1 MELNQAQNQ
10 AVEHTS
16 SPLLLVAG
24 PGSGKTRVIIERI
37 VRLVNSGIK
46 PDEILCLTFTKKATE
61 EMSQRLENQDI
72 TDVQINTFH
81 SFAKSVLQDNV
92 LESGVNISSGV
103 IKRSA
108 QLAWGLK
115 NIDSFGFEHV
125 TIGNNAEDLIRSIID
140 GIRTFKDELISPDML
155 KKYLDKMESE
165 ELTEEKRDLINRL
178 SDLHRVYV
186 KYQEFWEAKS
196 VIDFNDIVVEAI
208 NLLKTKPLI
217 QQKLQNKYKHILV
230 DEFQDNN
237 YAQLEIVKLISNG
250 IDVTA
255 VGDDDQSI
263 FRFQGAYM
271 KNFSDF
277 EKHFT
282 NTKIINLDQNYRST
296 QNIVNLSN
304 SIVSN
309 IDERQKKNL
318 FSKNIE
324 GEKVKVGICTN
335 ENAEV
340 EYVVKTIK
348 ELLGKPI
355 TREDGEKGVISYSDI
370 AILSRSRKSG
380 VKFVKS
386 LKAPGC
392 MSIS

>member
-10 AVEHTS
+10 AVEHAD

-340 EYVVKTIK
+340 EYVVKTI
-348 ELLGKPI
+348 
-355 TREDGEKGVISYSDI
+355 
-370 AILSRSRKSG
+370 
-380 VKFVKS
+380 
-386 LKAPGC
+386 
-392 MSIS
+392 

>member
-1 MELNQAQNQ
+1 MALNPEQNQ
-10 AVEHTS
+10 AVNHS
-16 SPLLLVAG
+16 DSPLLLVAG

-237 YAQLEIVKLISNG
+237 YAQ
-250 IDVTA
+250 
-255 VGDDDQSI
+255 
-263 FRFQGAYM
+263 
-271 KNFSDF
+271 
-277 EKHFT
+277 
-282 NTKIINLDQNYRST
+282 
-296 QNIVNLSN
+296 
-304 SIVSN
+304 
-309 IDERQKKNL
+309 
-318 FSKNIE
+318 
-324 GEKVKVGICTN
+324 
-335 ENAEV
+335 
-340 EYVVKTIK
+340 
-348 ELLGKPI
+348 
-355 TREDGEKGVISYSDI
+355 
-370 AILSRSRKSG
+370 
-380 VKFVKS
+380 
-386 LKAPGC
+386 
-392 MSIS
+392 

>member
-1 MELNQAQNQ
+1 
-10 AVEHTS
+10 
-16 SPLLLVAG
+16 
-24 PGSGKTRVIIERI
+24 
-37 VRLVNSGIK
+37 
-46 PDEILCLTFTKKATE
+46 
-61 EMSQRLENQDI
+61 MSQRLENQDI
-72 TDVQINTFH
+72 RDVQINTFH

-115 NIDSFGFEHV
+115 NIDSFGFQHV

-140 GIRTFKDELISPDML
+140 GIRTFKDELISPEIL

-237 YAQLEIVKLISNG
+237 YAQLEIVKFNFKWNETSLQLEMMINQYLDSK
-250 IDVTA
+250 
-255 VGDDDQSI
+255 
-263 FRFQGAYM
+263 GAYM

-296 QNIVNLSN
+296 QNIVNLSKQY
-304 SIVSN
+304 SI
-309 IDERQKKNL
+309 KH
-318 FSKNIE
+318 
-324 GEKVKVGICTN
+324 
-335 ENAEV
+335 
-340 EYVVKTIK
+340 
-348 ELLGKPI
+348 
-355 TREDGEKGVISYSDI
+355 
-370 AILSRSRKSG
+370 
-380 VKFVKS
+380 
-386 LKAPGC
+386 
-392 MSIS
+392 